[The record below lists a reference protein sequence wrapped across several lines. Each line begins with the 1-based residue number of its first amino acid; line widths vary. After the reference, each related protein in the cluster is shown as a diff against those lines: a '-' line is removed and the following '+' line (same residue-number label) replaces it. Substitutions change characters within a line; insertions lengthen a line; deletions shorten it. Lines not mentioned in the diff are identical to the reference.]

1 MLSMYEVAPSRSV
14 RGIKLWVGET
24 RIEAPRKECRGLTQ
38 VEFDPASMVGAA
50 GNSKDA
56 GDLRWTERRN
66 KNGRSALR
74 PLFPERKRSG
84 SGAAPPQTA
93 VAPRHEWQ
101 VVLVAGPLLVLRQLD
116 LFLRRLPA
124 FPFARHGLH
133 RRRGVLQESELVL
146 RVLLGPQSVTRPG
159 MAGNEAF
166 PIHRQHLLDRLLRL
180 ERIEVDHAA
189 ARHRSDREEIHHEK
203 DLLLR
208 QPHDKGAVGVVETEI
223 AQLER
228 GAAQSDGPLLVER
241 LVGKRRGR
249 ISED

>member
-1 MLSMYEVAPSRSV
+1 MYEVAPHGSV
-14 RGIKLWVGET
+14 GGIKLSVGET
-24 RIEAPRKECRGLTQ
+24 RIEAPRKGCRGLTQ
-38 VEFDPASMVGAA
+38 VEFDPASMVGAT

-56 GDLRWTERRN
+56 GDLRRTERRN

-101 VVLVAGPLLVLRQLD
+101 VVLVAGPLFVLRQLD
-116 LFLRRLPA
+116 LFLRRFPA

-166 PIHRQHLLDRLLRL
+166 PIHRQHLLDRLLS
-180 ERIEVDHAA
+180 
-189 ARHRSDREEIHHEK
+189 ARG
-203 DLLLR
+203 
-208 QPHDKGAVGVVETEI
+208 GAVDQI
-223 AQLER
+223 
-228 GAAQSDGPLLVER
+228 
-241 LVGKRRGR
+241 GR
-249 ISED
+249 AHV